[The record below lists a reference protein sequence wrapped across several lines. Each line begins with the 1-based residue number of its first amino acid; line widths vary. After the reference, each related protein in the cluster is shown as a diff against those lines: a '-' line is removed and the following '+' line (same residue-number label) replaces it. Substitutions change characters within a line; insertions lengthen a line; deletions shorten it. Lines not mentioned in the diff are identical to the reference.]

1 MQIWRGPESTPNQNR
16 PCVLLASEGLPIKS
30 FLKGTLSAAA
40 VTAIVG
46 VAAFAQE
53 KKEAAGGHGIVHTAD
68 IKWTPIIKGCEVQ
81 SVSGDTNAGGI
92 PFVNEA
98 AMRRGNKDFGAL
110 ASHRKNATGLKGV
123 FQVGMGRENSTQP
136 DCKL

>member
-1 MQIWRGPESTPNQNR
+1 VDT
-16 PCVLLASEGLPIKS
+16 
-30 FLKGTLSAAA
+30 
-40 VTAIVG
+40 
-46 VAAFAQE
+46 
-53 KKEAAGGHGIVHTAD
+53 GIVHTAD
-68 IKWTPIIKGCEVQ
+68 TKWTPIIKGCEVQ
-81 SVSGDTNAGGI
+81 SVSGDTNGGGI

-110 ASHRKNATGLKGV
+110 ASHRKNATVLKGV